1 MFHIFRLNQNILRF
15 LNRSLFLILLLLFSQ
30 NLCAQFNRFIPYKLK
45 NDVWIYVRPASAK
58 PVIEEEFQLAQPFNY
73 LGFAKVKLDD
83 KWQWI
88 DTNGKHVFT
97 EYDSLNYLQNRDLFI
112 AYKKGKSGVFS
123 GLNRTILVPLDY
135 ENIQVLLFGD
145 PENIAHFSNA
155 TPYNSVDLIGTTTTK
170 GKKKSKLI
178 QIALDEKSKPRVQF
192 STETYQSI
200 FYSNLNLKAFNS
212 RLFLVEEG
220 GFFGMLS
227 SSAAVIIPPN
237 YDEIQLIEKAN
248 SNVKSASLAVG
259 NTRFFIASSKK
270 YQTLFNS
277 EGQNLLKSIYTS
289 VSPLE
294 NCALPIFRLQNKSDL
309 QGLYFANTSQIIEP
323 KYITINYI
331 DNVNAVVC
339 RDKKWIDFYNHLG
352 TQLLSKLESSEF
364 KKVSKK
370 AFKYLSVN
378 GLSGLMKGNN
388 EVLLTADFDEIKSI
402 GSDKLVA
409 IRKKDLW
416 AFYHIEN
423 KKLGGFDFRFI
434 GKNSSIGLIPVS
446 NVQQKFG
453 YMNEESKWIIQPK
466 YNSASNFNELN
477 LLHLNIVDNIQMAS
491 VSINGKFGF
500 IDAKG
505 NLFTQLEF
513 DSAQGFSGLMAAVKS
528 KNGWQVIGKGKKQ
541 MSRYYQNVRIH
552 SGVAIIHHKDS
563 SGILDFEGKWMFPM
577 SKTTNFTI
585 LDHSS
590 DNFPFQRIHD
600 NVSFTQVGIVNS
612 TGRLILKMED
622 FTIENL
628 DSTHWLLL
636 GKKQSAVIDVKGEI
650 SQLNVSGLGFEWLN
664 DKHTLGMF
672 KTKNGAIEKLKYFSG
687 ITRRILVDLEDLK
700 VAYDEETTHVKV
712 SKNGMAGLLSESDF
726 QLILPAKYSEITPVI
741 GGLNDLYIVR
751 SYNGNY
757 GVVNRKNEF
766 KIAFENQFVF
776 SKYSAVES
784 KKGCVNEVVLCVKKA
799 DKIEYYNALMQ
810 KLYVEMNDLSNGF
823 RVVSSNL
830 FEISDANQQVLYYV
844 DSKGFKY
851 ERLR

>member
-1 MFHIFRLNQNILRF
+1 
-15 LNRSLFLILLLLFSQ
+15 LLLFSQ
-30 NLCAQFNRFIPYKLK
+30 NLCAQINRFIPYKLK
-45 NDVWIYVRPASAK
+45 NDVWIYVRPASVK

-112 AYKKGKSGVFS
+112 AYKKGKCGVFS

-135 ENIQVLLFGD
+135 DNIQVLVFGD
-145 PENIAHFSNA
+145 PENNAHFSIA
-155 TPYNSVDLIGTTTTK
+155 TPYNSLDLIGTTTTK

-178 QIALDEKSKPRVQF
+178 QIALDEKAKPRVQF

-200 FYSNLNLKAFNS
+200 SYSNLNLKTFNT

-237 YDEIQLIEKAN
+237 YDEIQLAEKVN
-248 SNVKSASLAVG
+248 SNVRSASTAVG

-309 QGLYFANTSQIIEP
+309 QGLYFANASQIIEP
-323 KYITINYI
+323 NYITINYI
-331 DNVNAVVC
+331 ENVNAVVC

-364 KKVSKK
+364 KKVSKL
-370 AFKYLSVN
+370 AFKYLSVT
-378 GLSGLMKGNN
+378 GLYGLILGNK
-388 EVLLTADFDEIKSI
+388 EVLLSADFDEIANI

-409 IRKKDLW
+409 VRKKDLW
-416 AFYHIEN
+416 AFYHLDN
-423 KKLGGFDFRFI
+423 KKLGGFEFKFI
-434 GKNSSIGLIPVS
+434 GKIGSNGMISVS
-446 NVQQKFG
+446 NSQQKFG
-453 YMNEESKWIIQPK
+453 YMNEELKWIIQPK
-466 YNSASNFNELN
+466 YNSASNFNVLN
-477 LLHLNIVDNIQMAS
+477 LFNLNIVDDIQMAS
-491 VSINGKFGF
+491 VSLNGKFGF

-513 DSAQGFSGLMAAVKS
+513 DSAQGFSGMMAAVKS
-528 KNGWQVIGKGKKQ
+528 KNGWKVIGKGKKT
-541 MSRYYQNVRIH
+541 MIRYYQNVRIH

-577 SKTTNFTI
+577 SKTANYTI

-600 NVSFTQVGIVNS
+600 NVSFTQVGIVNAA
-612 TGRLILKMED
+612 GKLLLKIED

-650 SQLNVSGLGFEWLN
+650 SQLTVSGIGFEWLN
-664 DKHTLGMF
+664 AKHTLGVF
-672 KTKNGAIEKLKYFSG
+672 REKRGATEKLKYFNG
-687 ITRRILVDLEDLK
+687 FTKKILVELEDLK
-700 VAYDEETTHVKV
+700 VEYDEETSQAKV
-712 SKNGMAGLLSESDF
+712 SKNGMQGLLSDTDF
-726 QLILPAKYSEITPVI
+726 QLILPSKYSEITPVI
-741 GGLNDLYIVR
+741 GGSNDLYIVK

-766 KIAFENQFVF
+766 EIAFENQFIF
-776 SKYSAVES
+776 TKYHAVES
-784 KKGCVNEVVLCVKKA
+784 KKGCVNEVILCVKKA

-810 KLYVEMNDLSNGF
+810 KLYVEANSFSNGF

-830 FEISDANQQVLYYV
+830 FEITDSNQQVLYYV

>member
-1 MFHIFRLNQNILRF
+1 MPHRFSLNLKH
-15 LNRSLFLILLLLFSQ
+15 LFFKNYVLCLLLVLFSQ
-30 NLCAQFNRFIPYKLK
+30 NLCAQVNRFIPYKLK
-45 NDVWIYVRPASAK
+45 NDVWIYVRPASMK

-112 AYKKGKSGVFS
+112 AYKKGKCGVFS

-135 ENIQVLLFGD
+135 DNIQVLVFGD
-145 PENIAHFSNA
+145 PENNAHFSIA
-155 TPYNSVDLIGTTTTK
+155 TPYNSLDLIGTTTSK
-170 GKKKSKLI
+170 GRKKSKLI
-178 QIALDEKSKPRVQF
+178 QIALDEKVKPRVKF
-192 STETYQSI
+192 SIETYQSI
-200 FYSNLNLKAFNS
+200 SYSNLNLKTFNT

-237 YDEIQLIEKAN
+237 YDEIQLTEKVN
-248 SNVKSASLAVG
+248 SNVRSTSTAVG

-270 YQTLFNS
+270 SQTLFNS

-294 NCALPIFRLQNKSDL
+294 NCALPIYRLQNKSDL

-331 DNVNAVVC
+331 ENVNAVVC

-352 TQLLSKLESSEF
+352 TQLLSSLESSEF

-370 AFKYLSVN
+370 AFKYLSVK
-378 GLSGLMKGNN
+378 GLYGLILGNN
-388 EVLLTADFDEIKSI
+388 EVLLSADFDEIANI

-409 IRKKDLW
+409 VRKKDLW
-416 AFYHIEN
+416 SFYHLEN
-423 KKLGGFDFRFI
+423 KKLGGFEFKFI
-434 GKNSSIGLIPVS
+434 GKIGSNGLIPVS
-446 NVQQKFG
+446 NSQQKFG
-453 YMNEESKWIIQPK
+453 YMNEELKWIIQPK

-477 LLHLNIVDNIQMAS
+477 LFNLNIVDNIQMAS
-491 VSINGKFGF
+491 VSLNGKFGF
-500 IDAKG
+500 IDVKG

-528 KNGWQVIGKGKKQ
+528 KNGWQVIGKGKKT
-541 MSRYYQNVRIH
+541 MTRYYQNVRIH

-577 SKTTNFTI
+577 SKTANYTI

-600 NVSFTQVGIVNS
+600 NVSFTQVGIVNAA
-612 TGRLILKMED
+612 GRLLLKIED

-650 SQLNVSGLGFEWLN
+650 SQLNVSGMGFEWLN
-664 DKHTLGMF
+664 DKHSLGVF
-672 KTKNGAIEKLKYFSG
+672 KTKSGAVEKLKYFSG
-687 ITRRILVDLEDLK
+687 MTRRILLDLEDLK

-712 SKNGMAGLLSESDF
+712 SKNGMFGLLSESDF
-726 QLILPAKYSEITPVI
+726 QLILPANYSEITPVL

-766 KIAFENQFVF
+766 KIAFENQFIF
-776 SKYSAVES
+776 TKYCAVES
-784 KKGCVNEVVLCVKKA
+784 KKGCVNEVILCVKKA

-810 KLYVEMNDLSNGF
+810 KLYVEANSFSNGF